1 MIFLKVKLG
10 WNDIMLNPS
19 KDRLDYGN
27 ILHHDDNYK
36 LDFAIGATYS
46 LELDSLILSAISLD
60 SYGEFDKNLINKP
73 ILLLN
78 ALRKTSNK
86 IALFCE
92 SGQILFNDNRRKVY
106 VLLED
111 IVFPVLT
118 SKEFENNHYASYH
131 PKFWLIRYTKEDNIR
146 YRIIVLSRNLTSNR
160 SWDIS
165 FVMDGNISDNQ
176 TNKND
181 ALIEFIKYS
190 IDNSVNN
197 KKSINH
203 EKIEKMNEIIDELKH
218 VDFNL
223 DSDIFSDFEFI
234 VNGVDDRS
242 YQIQN
247 QPLFQKNWDRILIMT
262 PFLSKDVISK
272 FNKKINVNSNSILIS
287 QSDSFKKLTKEDC
300 DNFNLYC
307 LRDEIV
313 NGEREIS
320 EEDTDF
326 YNQDIHAKIYVCEK
340 NNCCELYLGS
350 LNASCNAL
358 RGNIELMVKLK
369 SKNLTVEQ
377 ISQNIFNNGG
387 DNPFEEYLIKNNE
400 QDDDKTED
408 DNSNYIIKQII
419 RLNPKAKV
427 TSSDDLYNIEV
438 EFGENPFKD
447 KDIELCPLL
456 SNNSQKFSEKMIFE
470 NLNKLLLSEFFI
482 IRINEIER
490 IIKIETEGMPN
501 DRKNEVIS
509 NIIRNKDDFIEYI
522 SLLFGD
528 DYYSNFISPD
538 EKSKDFSKQFYV
550 QLSGLYEKML
560 QASIY
565 DPDKFDD
572 IKDIIESLSDEKIV
586 PDGFNELYNT
596 FLEVI
601 DK

>member
-1 MIFLKVKLG
+1 
-10 WNDIMLNPS
+10 MLNPS

-190 IDNSVNN
+190 IDNSFNN

-203 EKIEKMNEIIDELKH
+203 EKIEKMYEILDELKY

-387 DNPFEEYLIKNNE
+387 DNPFEEYWYNHVTPALAGTKIPGGEVTLPAIGLIAGLAGAA
-400 QDDDKTED
+400 TAAA
-408 DNSNYIIKQII
+408 
-419 RLNPKAKV
+419 PAV
-427 TSSDDLYNIEV
+427 SS
-438 EFGENPFKD
+438 
-447 KDIELCPLL
+447 
-456 SNNSQKFSEKMIFE
+456 
-470 NLNKLLLSEFFI
+470 
-482 IRINEIER
+482 
-490 IIKIETEGMPN
+490 
-501 DRKNEVIS
+501 
-509 NIIRNKDDFIEYI
+509 
-522 SLLFGD
+522 
-528 DYYSNFISPD
+528 
-538 EKSKDFSKQFYV
+538 
-550 QLSGLYEKML
+550 
-560 QASIY
+560 AAA
-565 DPDKFDD
+565 
-572 IKDIIESLSDEKIV
+572 SLSDAAATTRGGQIV
-586 PDGFNELYNT
+586 SEYLPKVLQWGDPGRYFGYGNYPTIFGLQNATKAGALFDAGLASATVTEALNN
-596 FLEVI
+596 LNRGEGNAEDI
-601 DK
+601 M